1 MIMMGVHMETNHE
14 SSLVCLMHHC
24 MLYIYII
31 MYTYICVTRIFV
43 LGSAPL
49 YLKFFSPREVTTSI
63 LWRIHFRGLV
73 RNFEES
79 YVKSIVGRGAKRLC
93 HVAVIVS

>member
-1 MIMMGVHMETNHE
+1 MN
-14 SSLVCLMHHC
+14 LVFCLIHYC
-24 MLYIYII
+24 MLYIYTI
-31 MYTYICVTRIFV
+31 YICIFV

-63 LWRIHFRGLV
+63 LWRIHFSGLV

-79 YVKSIVGRGAKRLC
+79 YVKSIAGRGAKRLC
-93 HVAVIVS
+93 HVAVSVS